1 MLYKYLCQLQSM
13 EQHIGFSLC
22 HGLEFFG
29 WSVRPN
35 HSWNTTARMSSSLMR
50 KRGEAKG
57 CLWKVRQTCATD
69 PFSVSPLRHFQL
81 DMARHNQSSF
91 SEETEA
97 VAIGVKKRKGTVEM
111 GNWHRWPYFQ
121 CGSDNTFN
129 NLQLDVYIR
138 KKCRLSL
145 LASFL

>member
-13 EQHIGFSLC
+13 EQHRFQPLSWFGVLWLVCSSKPQ
-22 HGLEFFG
+22 LEYDCTNEQLFDE
-29 WSVRPN
+29 
-35 HSWNTTARMSSSLMR
+35 
-50 KRGEAKG
+50 KEGEAMG

-81 DMARHNQSSF
+81 DMVRHNQSSF

-97 VAIGVKKRKGTVEM
+97 VAFGVKKRKGTVEM

-121 CGSDNTFN
+121 CGSYNTFN
-129 NLQLDVYIR
+129 NLQLNVYIR

-145 LASFL
+145 VASFL